1 MTMDDL
7 NKVDARQTE
16 MLKHMQLCK
25 DMSDSEFDEL
35 YPDQFMVSDFGFGRV
50 VELCEGGSKIKL
62 TRNNVEIFA
71 DLFVKKY
78 FEQDRL
84 QFEAFFQGIEAVC
97 GRLTLKMLNEETIE
111 TRACSSKQVSWQAMK
126 RQFKF
131 DCERSVKEKFLW
143 CIKEMTSL
151 DRQKLLKFMSGATRL
166 IPNENYY
173 VNDQHAEEYKID

>member
-1 MTMDDL
+1 
-7 NKVDARQTE
+7 
-16 MLKHMQLCK
+16 
-25 DMSDSEFDEL
+25 
-35 YPDQFMVSDFGFGRV
+35 
-50 VELCEGGSKIKL
+50 
-62 TRNNVEIFA
+62 
-71 DLFVKKY
+71 
-78 FEQDRL
+78 
-84 QFEAFFQGIEAVC
+84 
-97 GRLTLKMLNEETIE
+97 MLNEETIE